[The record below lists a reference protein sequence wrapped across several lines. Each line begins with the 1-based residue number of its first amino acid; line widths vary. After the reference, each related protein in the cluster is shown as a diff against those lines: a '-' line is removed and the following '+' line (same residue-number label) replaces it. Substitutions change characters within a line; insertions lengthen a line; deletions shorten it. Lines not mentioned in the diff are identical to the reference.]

1 MSKTQRDTSN
11 KAKMIGKIVVDQEGN
26 LVGTVKD
33 VGFEAGKSG
42 ITLSVEDKDGQFQD
56 ISWESIQGAADFVVL
71 KPPQQASSP
80 QVVQPGSNQPTQTMF
95 NQPKWCNQRNNNT
108 LKQLNRCAQFVEVH
122 LRGFPNTNDGI
133 VTKTRNTRSANL
145 LSSISF

>member
-1 MSKTQRDTSN
+1 LSKTQRDTGN

-33 VGFEAGKSG
+33 VGFEGGNSG

-71 KPPQQASSP
+71 KPPQQVSSP
-80 QVVQPGSNQPTQTMF
+80 QVVQQVQPATQNVQSAQVVQPTQQQHAQST
-95 NQPKWCNQRNNNT
+95 QPLCPI
-108 LKQLNRCAQFVEVH
+108 C
-122 LRGFPNTNDGI
+122 
-133 VTKTRNTRSANL
+133 RSPLTWIPQYKRWYCYKDQKYA
-145 LSSISF
+145 